1 MLFPASDKKK
11 FIEIDRRPS
20 VDNIAKFV
28 KENSKLEFELAEFEK
43 EAEAMQKRAIA
54 RVAFELKEKAL
65 SASRLE
71 FPSRWDILLPVEI
84 SVPIAFPARK
94 LKNKGDPVNYR

>member
-1 MLFPASDKKK
+1 VKGFPQVMLFPASDKKK

-65 SASRLE
+65 MEDVAAKKIEPEEEDFEL
-71 FPSRWDILLPVEI
+71 
-84 SVPIAFPARK
+84 
-94 LKNKGDPVNYR
+94 